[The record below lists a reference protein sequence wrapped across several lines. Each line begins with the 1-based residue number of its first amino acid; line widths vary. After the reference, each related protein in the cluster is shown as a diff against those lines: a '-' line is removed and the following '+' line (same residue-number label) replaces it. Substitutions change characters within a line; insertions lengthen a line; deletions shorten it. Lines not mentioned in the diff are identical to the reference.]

1 MSIQEIKEQ
10 LHLLVN
16 DSENSELLE
25 RIVKILKR
33 EDGGRHTLDDLTPKQ
48 RERLEKSVAQSM
60 YPEQCIPHSIVKEEA
75 AKWGKSK

>member
-10 LHLLVN
+10 LHLLVD

-25 RIVKILKR
+25 RIIKIMKM
-33 EDGGRHTLDDLTPKQ
+33 EDSGRHTLDGLTLKQ
-48 RERLEKSVAQSM
+48 RERLEKSVEQSM
-60 YPEQCIPHSIVKEEA
+60 YPEQCIPHSLVKEEA